1 MDIKRVR
8 WLTVLLVSAAGGIN
22 FLFKILS
29 GDTPGDAAIGTAIY
43 VVMMGAALALLLR
56 NRGKTLRRLA
66 DSGQIECHLRCPE
79 APDGDRYRKWNF
91 GLVLASPGV
100 LTFQP
105 VLGKTT
111 IARGAAFDL
120 DVQAVSGSRSA
131 PTGWEK
137 FNQLGRKALVLPLHT
152 VGGTVELA
160 GSAATLDRLESRL
173 FEQGA
178 KNLLP

>member
-8 WLTVLLVSAAGGIN
+8 WLMVLLVAAAGGVN
-22 FLFKILS
+22 FLLKILS

-43 VVMMGAALALLLR
+43 VVLMGSAVALLLR

-66 DSGQIECHLRCPE
+66 DSGQVECHLRCPE

-111 IARGAAFDL
+111 MARGAAFDL
-120 DVQAVSGSRSA
+120 KVQEVSGSRSA
-131 PTGWEK
+131 PTAWDK
-137 FNQLGRKALVLPLHT
+137 FNQLGRKTLVLPLDT
-152 VGGTVELA
+152 ADGTVEVA
-160 GSAATLDRLESRL
+160 GSAATLDKLESRL
-173 FEQGA
+173 FEQA
-178 KNLLP
+178 AENLLT